1 MLPSF
6 GGLKR
11 LYLRHFAKPPH
22 DQSLFRLVHRH
33 AIAKLALLGMSDLER
48 TMRLIEVAQA
58 DNGGVGIELIGVDKF
73 EMRSAAEGQGTT
85 LKSAHRFFAAKAIK
99 ARLLPGDPQSV
110 LTASANSI
118 TGVDLLL
125 IAADQD
131 RESLSRAWFYV
142 PRILS
147 ATAEVLIEEPQGKA
161 GEFVWR
167 EIGRDELTQ
176 LANKPRHRRA
186 A

>member
-22 DQSLFRLVHRH
+22 DQTLFRLVHRH

-58 DNGGVGIELIGVDKF
+58 DNGGVNIELIAVDKF
-73 EMRSAAEGQGTT
+73 EMRTQAEGAGST
-85 LKSAHRFFAAKAIK
+85 LKAAHRFFAAKEIK

-118 TGVDLLL
+118 SGVDLLL

-142 PRILS
+142 PRMLHS
-147 ATAEVLIEEPQGKA
+147 AAEVLIEEPHGKG

-167 EIGRDELTQ
+167 SITREELTQ
-176 LANKPRHRRA
+176 LASKPRHRRA